1 MSEDAASV
9 KPPKRSAKE
18 HPQALISKFWQK
30 FHHKNPGKITSIF
43 PRDLYKTVAAN
54 LAPSSIG
61 VRNAAQSYEIARS
74 KCLEMVRKA
83 VARCESTNSK
93 FIDQDFEIESDH
105 YLQTH
110 HCLRGLVRS
119 CEYSYEPGSVHRVS
133 WIFDNPQFTVDGFS
147 GSDIK
152 QGYLGNC
159 WWLAAIGNI
168 AHRKDLMNK
177 ICVARDE
184 ECGVYGFVF
193 FKDGEWIPTIIDD
206 NLYLKEVDYGKDEEV
221 YDVTGKKAKQWKKN
235 KQTGSEALPFASCAD
250 ENETWLP
257 LLEKAYAKV
266 HGDYEALVAGCVGG
280 GVEDMTGGVSSMVLT
295 TSILRKEKLWRELLQ
310 ADQDDGEFVFGLSPS
325 YSPWV
330 GDQNGIVLGHAYSII
345 RALEVTDENENKI
358 KLVKIRNPWGETMRG
373 EGEWHGP
380 WSDGSKEWT
389 GDMLRKLRHEFG
401 DDGVWWMTLDDML
414 QNFQRVYRTRL
425 FDARWTVAQ
434 QWTSLPIAWVAGYHK
449 TKFVIN
455 VQEEGLAVIVLS
467 KLDERYFQALAGPY
481 DFTMNFIVL
490 PSGSDEAI
498 AEARS
503 SKLDSNDRSASC
515 EIFLQPGKYDV
526 IPRVLAERS
535 NLPPVEDIVKEY
547 STADPLKL
555 QQKGLLYDIAH
566 AKVGVLD
573 EDEAYV
579 KKRQEEKEKEKAKK
593 KKEKA
598 EEAEKDQMKQA
609 MDQMTSAMAAMQV
622 ELDKKEKSKDEEEK
636 KDKEKSKEGE
646 KKSGTTSKDEKKEG
660 DSDSK
665 ATPFSGESAAPS
677 AANNEGGKKEEK
689 SEEKKEEKEEKKE
702 EEDKEEDESFDEEED
717 KAKEKAGEDKDED
730 DDENEDEEE
739 DDSDDSDDDDEE
751 EGKLPWNAVCVAGL
765 RVYSEDKNISVEVV
779 QSEE

>member
-1 MSEDAASV
+1 MAEEATPTPV
-9 KPPKRSAKE
+9 IPPKRSAKE

-43 PRDLYKTVAAN
+43 PRDLYKTVAPN
-54 LAPSSIG
+54 LAPPSIG

-74 KCLEMVRKA
+74 KCLAMVRKA

-93 FIDQDFEIESDH
+93 FIDQEFEIESDH
-105 YLQTH
+105 YMQTH

-119 CEYSYEPGSVHRVS
+119 DDFYYEPGSVHRVS

-159 WWLAAIGNI
+159 WWVAAIGNI
-168 AHRKDLMNK
+168 AHRKDLMKK

-206 NLYLKEVDYGKDEEV
+206 NLYLKERDYGKDEEV
-221 YDVTGKKAKQWKKN
+221 YDVTGKKAKQWKRN
-235 KQTGSEALPFASCAD
+235 KQTGSEALSFASCVD

-257 LLEKAYAKV
+257 LLEKAFAKV
-266 HGDYEALVAGCVGG
+266 HGDYEALVGGCVGG

-345 RALEVTDENENKI
+345 RAVEVTDEKENKI
-358 KLVKIRNPWGETMRG
+358 KLVKIRNPWGETSRG

-389 GDMLRKLRHEFG
+389 GEMLKKLRHEFG

-414 QNFQRVYRTRL
+414 QNFQRIYRTRL

-449 TKFVIN
+449 TKFVIT
-455 VQEEGLAVIVLS
+455 VQEEGLAAIVLS
-467 KLDERYFQALAGPY
+467 KLDERYFSSLAGPY
-481 DFTMNFIVL
+481 EFTMNFIIL
-490 PSGSDEAI
+490 PSGSDEPI
-498 AEARS
+498 GEAHC
-503 SKLDSNDRSASC
+503 SKLDSNDRSANC

-526 IPRVLAERS
+526 IPRVIAANS
-535 NLPPVEDIVKEY
+535 NLPPVEDVVKEY

-566 AKVGVLD
+566 AKVGVID
-573 EDEAYV
+573 EDAAYA
-579 KKRQEEKEKEKAKK
+579 KKKQEEKAKEKAKK

-598 EEAEKDQMKQA
+598 EDAEKNQMRQA
-609 MDQMTSAMAAMQV
+609 MEQMTSAMAAMQV
-622 ELDKKEKSKDEEEK
+622 ELDKEKSKEEEEK
-636 KDKEKSKEGE
+636 KDKEKTKEGE
-646 KKSGTTSKDEKKEG
+646 KKSGNASKDEKKEG

-665 ATPFSGESAAPS
+665 ATPPSGESAAPS
-677 AANNEGGKKEEK
+677 APENKGGK
-689 SEEKKEEKEEKKE
+689 KEEKKE
-702 EEDKEEDESFDEEED
+702 EEKEEKEKKEKDKEEDESSNEDEEQN
-717 KAKEKAGEDKDED
+717 KAEEKEAEAE
-730 DDENEDEEE
+730 EEEEEE
-739 DDSDDSDDDDEE
+739 DDSDDSDDDDDN
-751 EGKLPWNAVCVAGL
+751 EGRLPWNAVCVAGL